1 MRFRSQREPGWA
13 RRRWRSLLAGR
24 PDPQAP
30 SWRRAARE
38 ASDVRSFQDAL
49 RRLVSAP
56 TELLVGPEPP
66 PLPAGDGRFG
76 WLGRYRAPILWL
88 AAVGTFLLTTQML
101 LEDGRLWEILVLPVA
116 ALIALPLGLSA
127 ATPLR
132 AWRLQVVV
140 AAATP
145 LLVPPGG
152 WVGPPWLPTLV
163 FVAMYVTYTVAVR
176 LDLHLL
182 VGVWLVTD
190 ATIVYAYL
198 LTGTGMDA
206 LNEAYVGVLFATI
219 LIALGY
225 LTGTRRRLTFEL
237 VEGRRR
243 EQEEQARSTLLEER
257 ARIARELHD
266 VVAHHMS
273 VIAVRAE
280 TAPFRIP
287 DLPEAVKDDMA
298 ETSAIAREALTEMRR
313 LLGVLRGADADP
325 ERVPQPGMDRL
336 EGLVAAVEGAGLT
349 VDVRVEGDQRPL
361 PPAMEL
367 SAYRILQEALSNAL
381 RHAPAAPAAVEVRYE
396 AERLRLRV
404 RNDRPRVPGA
414 NPVAGAAGHG
424 IVGMRER
431 AAMLGGTLSAGP
443 TSDGGYL
450 VEAVLPLAAT
460 PAEDHSR

>member
-1 MRFRSQREPGWA
+1 M
-13 RRRWRSLLAGR
+13 
-24 PDPQAP
+24 
-30 SWRRAARE
+30 
-38 ASDVRSFQDAL
+38 
-49 RRLVSAP
+49 SAP

-152 WVGPPWLPTLV
+152 WVGPRGSTLV

-190 ATIVYAYL
+190 ATIVYGYL

-206 LNEAYVGVLFATI
+206 LNEAYVGVLFATM

-243 EQEEQARSTLLEER
+243 SRRSRRSTLLEEQ
-257 ARIARELHD
+257 ARIARELD
-266 VVAHHMS
+266 VVAHH
-273 VIAVRAE
+273 VGDRRTRRDRAV
-280 TAPFRIP
+280 P
-287 DLPEAVKDDMA
+287 DP
-298 ETSAIAREALTEMRR
+298 R
-313 LLGVLRGADADP
+313 P
-325 ERVPQPGMDRL
+325 
-336 EGLVAAVEGAGLT
+336 AGG
-349 VDVRVEGDQRPL
+349 RQGRHGRDQR
-361 PPAMEL
+361 
-367 SAYRILQEALSNAL
+367 
-381 RHAPAAPAAVEVRYE
+381 H
-396 AERLRLRV
+396 
-404 RNDRPRVPGA
+404 RP
-414 NPVAGAAGHG
+414 
-424 IVGMRER
+424 
-431 AAMLGGTLSAGP
+431 
-443 TSDGGYL
+443 
-450 VEAVLPLAAT
+450 
-460 PAEDHSR
+460 